1 MGRMIYTQAT
11 LLEAHG
17 LGKVALNLLPRKA
30 LRDFEYKGFQFMK
43 GTAFLADL
51 NSSYHREEFG
61 VERDSWEFRPERLIW
76 KEDGIKFKGL
86 AMKVMPFDV
95 GKRICPGSRLAEVSA
110 FFFVVAIVR
119 RFKLGVVP
127 GEDPPSKEMQISFT
141 SRPAPFRFCI
151 SKRFG
156 LGTFGLQ

>member
-11 LLEAHG
+11 LQEAHR
-17 LGKVALNLLPRKA
+17 LGKVAVNLLPRKA

-51 NSSYHREEFG
+51 YSAYHTEEFG
-61 VERDSWEFRPERLIW
+61 GERDSWEFRPEGFIS
-76 KEDGIKFKGL
+76 KEDGIKLNGL
-86 AMKVMPFDV
+86 GKKVIPFGV

-110 FFFVVAIVR
+110 FLIVVGIVR

-141 SRPAPFRFCI
+141 SGPAPFRFCI
-151 SKRFG
+151 SKRFE
-156 LGTFGLQ
+156 LGGFGLQ